1 MTTTDCCI
9 CYEELGKSN
18 ITTTPCGH
26 SFCFSCLMKSMDMR
40 NTCPCCRQPLREED
54 DIIQESD
61 SDDDSDYE
69 SDNEPYN
76 NEANSA
82 VRYHWAL
89 DWNGMEQLMNTRN
102 EANSLISVDEIAKF
116 ANENNISMKDLISFT
131 FWRHD
136 DDNRGKELE
145 KKSKLLSRFVN
156 MKETEKTIIWKER
169 CEMMEEDTRR
179 HNRNAHEIT
188 YTIDRT
194 PDYSL
199 I

>member
-1 MTTTDCCI
+1 
-9 CYEELGKSN
+9 
-18 ITTTPCGH
+18 
-26 SFCFSCLMKSMDMR
+26 
-40 NTCPCCRQPLREED
+40 
-54 DIIQESD
+54 
-61 SDDDSDYE
+61 
-69 SDNEPYN
+69 
-76 NEANSA
+76 
-82 VRYHWAL
+82 
-89 DWNGMEQLMNTRN
+89 MEQLMNTRN